1 MSLALT
7 AAQRE
12 LRDEVRAFVDREIAP
27 HAGTWD
33 RDEHLPAGLVRQL
46 GEHGY
51 FAAAL
56 PIEWHGSGLDFLSV
70 GLLTEEL
77 GGGCTSVRSLVT
89 VQGLVGRTLCRW
101 GTVAQRQAWVPAL
114 AAGTQLAAFALTEPE
129 AGSDAAAV
137 QTSATRQGNSFVLR
151 GCKTWITGA
160 QLADVFLV
168 IARCDNRPTA
178 FLVERGRPGLLI
190 EPVNGLLGARASMLG
205 VVRLQDCEI
214 PAENLVGRI
223 GTGLSHVASYGLDY
237 GRFSVAW
244 GCVGLAQACL
254 DASLRYATQR
264 RQFGV
269 PIAEHQLIQRMISRA
284 VANVH
289 AARLLCSEAARLAQL
304 RDPALS
310 WPPPWPNISRQRPR
324 FRRPRTRFRS
334 MAGRAVVRS
343 TRWPVL
349 RDAHVMEII
358 EGSTQIQEIAIA
370 RFAFHAYAAQP
381 GGRVDRAGSNAS
393 SGTSTIRSGRDPA
406 RGRGGDPAAG
416 CRRPDQG
423 S

>member
-178 FLVERGRPGLLI
+178 FLVERGRPGLSI

-269 PIAEHQLIQRMISRA
+269 PIAEHQLIQRMISRG

-304 RDPALS
+304 RDPGA
-310 WPPPWPNISRQRPR
+310 I
-324 FRRPRTRFRS
+324 
-334 MAGRAVVRS
+334 MAASVAKYFASTTAVQTAADAVQIHGGQGCGS
-343 TRWPVL
+343 EYPVARLL

-381 GGRVDRAGSNAS
+381 GGAG
-393 SGTSTIRSGRDPA
+393 
-406 RGRGGDPAAG
+406 
-416 CRRPDQG
+416 
-423 S
+423 